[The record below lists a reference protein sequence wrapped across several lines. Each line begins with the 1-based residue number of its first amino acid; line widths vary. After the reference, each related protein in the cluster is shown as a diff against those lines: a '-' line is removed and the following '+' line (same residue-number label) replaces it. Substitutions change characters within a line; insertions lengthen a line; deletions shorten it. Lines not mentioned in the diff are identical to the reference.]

1 MNHSDSESADEE
13 YESADEG
20 LRGEDIDISE
30 LGLDDDDDEK
40 IIETKTKHLESKP
53 TDKILNTEVSS
64 SLETNLST
72 SNLKSIIETKSNE
85 SYIKEDFNKKET
97 IIQDQEKLEDDDEIN
112 KLLDEMNIDQ
122 ALPVVNKIIEDEK
135 PNSSKVKESIGWDD
149 EDLNLDEEELNNST
163 VAETNIINKNIDDS
177 SSYSL
182 KTEVKENQKQS
193 SWSWSSFGSSLANVA
208 SQLGTGLNQVV
219 ETLEQSIGA
228 PDPVELALAAKK
240 EREKV
245 DEKFDEIQEK
255 EINNDWNNDDQ
266 EWFTI
271 NTLTSKVI

>member
-40 IIETKTKHLESKP
+40 IIETKTKSLESKP
-53 TDKILNTEVSS
+53 TDKILNTEASS

-72 SNLKSIIETKSNE
+72 SNLKSIIETKSSE

>member
-1 MNHSDSESADEE
+1 
-13 YESADEG
+13 
-20 LRGEDIDISE
+20 
-30 LGLDDDDDEK
+30 
-40 IIETKTKHLESKP
+40 
-53 TDKILNTEVSS
+53 
-64 SLETNLST
+64 
-72 SNLKSIIETKSNE
+72 
-85 SYIKEDFNKKET
+85 
-97 IIQDQEKLEDDDEIN
+97 
-112 KLLDEMNIDQ
+112 
-122 ALPVVNKIIEDEK
+122 
-135 PNSSKVKESIGWDD
+135 
-149 EDLNLDEEELNNST
+149 LNLDEEELNNST

>member
-40 IIETKTKHLESKP
+40 IIETKTKSLESKP
-53 TDKILNTEVSS
+53 TDKILNTEASS

-72 SNLKSIIETKSNE
+72 SNIKSIIETKSSE

>member
-40 IIETKTKHLESKP
+40 IIETKTKSLESKP
-53 TDKILNTEVSS
+53 TDKILNTEASS

-72 SNLKSIIETKSNE
+72 PNLKSIIETKSSE

-122 ALPVVNKIIEDEK
+122 ALPIGNKIIEDEK
-135 PNSSKVKESIGWDD
+135 PSSSKVKESIGWDD
-149 EDLNLDEEELNNST
+149 EDLNLDDEELNNSS

-245 DEKFDEIQEK
+245 DEKIDEIQEK

-271 NTLTSKVI
+271 HTLTSKVI

>member
-40 IIETKTKHLESKP
+40 IIETKTKSLEP
-53 TDKILNTEVSS
+53 TDKILNTESSS

-72 SNLKSIIETKSNE
+72 PNLKSIIETKSSE

-122 ALPVVNKIIEDEK
+122 ALPIGNKIIEDEK
-135 PNSSKVKESIGWDD
+135 PSSSKVKESIGWDD
-149 EDLNLDEEELNNST
+149 EDLNLDDEELNNSSA
-163 VAETNIINKNIDDS
+163 AETNIINRNIDDG

-245 DEKFDEIQEK
+245 DENIDEIQEK

-271 NTLTSKVI
+271 HTLTSKVI